1 MKQFFQDIKNSF
13 LLSAVISI
21 ILGIVLIVY
30 PVKTSLLICYIAGI
44 FLIFAGVVALFRYLT
59 SRGEPFF
66 FRYDLFVALVLLLFG
81 LFVIFESD
89 LVIAFIPVV
98 IGLILLV
105 NGLISIQKAF
115 NLKRAGLEKWWLEFL
130 LALLTTVLG
139 IIICTNPFDAVATT
153 NIFIG
158 ICLVYSGI
166 SDLLTTYF
174 MGRAKR
180 RIKEAIHDEME
191 QQEIL
196 HDSNVIDVEEDE
208 LH

>member
-1 MKQFFQDIKNSF
+1 MKQFFQDVKNSF
-13 LLSAVISI
+13 LLSAAVSI

-30 PVKTSLLICYIAGI
+30 PVKTSLLICYIAGALLL
-44 FLIFAGVVALFRYLT
+44 FGGVVALIRYIA

-66 FRYDLFVALVLLLFG
+66 FRYDLFVALV
-81 LFVIFESD
+81 IFESD

-98 IGLILLV
+98 IGIILLA
-105 NGLISIQKAF
+105 NGLLSIQKAF
-115 NLKRAGLEKWWLEFL
+115 NLKKTGLEKWWLEFL
-130 LALLTTVLG
+130 LALLTSVLG

-166 SDLLTTYF
+166 SDLVTTYY

-180 RIKEAIHDEME
+180 RIKNVIQTEIN
-191 QQEIL
+191 QQKIL
-196 HDSNVIDVEEDE
+196 HDDNVIDVDEDE

>member
-1 MKQFFQDIKNSF
+1 MKQFFQDVKNSF
-13 LLSAVISI
+13 LLSAAVSI

-30 PVKTSLLICYIAGI
+30 PVKTSLLICYIAGALLL
-44 FLIFAGVVALFRYLT
+44 FGGVVALIRYIA

-66 FRYDLFVALVLLLFG
+66 FRYDLFVALVLILFG
-81 LFVIFESD
+81 CFVIFESD

-98 IGLILLV
+98 IGIILLA
-105 NGLISIQKAF
+105 NGLLSIQKAF
-115 NLKRAGLEKWWLEFL
+115 NL
-130 LALLTTVLG
+130 
-139 IIICTNPFDAVATT
+139 ICTNPFDAVATT

-166 SDLLTTYF
+166 SDLVTTYY

-180 RIKEAIHDEME
+180 RIKNVIQTEIN
-191 QQEIL
+191 QQKIL
-196 HDSNVIDVEEDE
+196 HDDNVIDVDEDE